1 MVSSSL
7 EVKLLPGTFPLQF
20 AVWEA
25 EPCLVGIFLME
36 IFLLQSPVVKL
47 SCPRADNRLH
57 LMPVRSLI
65 QILRWIFGLDHWA
78 AGFSSSFPSPE
89 T

>member
-36 IFLLQSPVVKL
+36 IFLLQSPVVKV

-65 QILRWIFGLDHWA
+65 QILTLDLWA
-78 AGFSSSFPSPE
+78 GSLGCWLLQQLPI